1 MTRNVFDA
9 VGLSASRTAWLHL
22 VLICVPFRFGLQ
34 PLALEISEYV
44 PINVIGSA
52 GSIFESSNCSEVEL
66 FLIRDFG
73 SRLMLYQSLAWIVW
87 LVMRQSTANL
97 KAFHKL
103 LIATSL
109 GNLLAICWE
118 QNIFHPAPPDK
129 PLNHNLFREILGC
142 YGIAILL
149 SSWTTLVYSKPPLEA
164 MKWSIP
170 GNAIYWGGVSAVY
183 RRVLLAPTLEV
194 LTPTM
199 FAMNLPSAIQPTF
212 FIDAAVFKD
221 GGIEQYFRDKNDVTE
236 RVRVVFVLS
245 ACYTLAHATLL
256 IRIRA
261 FLTMPQ
267 LRKVCLYKIFIS
279 AALPLTW
286 LPEMEP
292 TPLVVDKR
300 LTLCIRISVFLTYV
314 GGYLWAGQ
322 AEGFSSILSGEK
334 DD

>member
-170 GNAIYWGGVSAVY
+170 GNAIYWGGIINLLTAV
-183 RRVLLAPTLEV
+183 ATL
-194 LTPTM
+194 
-199 FAMNLPSAIQPTF
+199 Q
-212 FIDAAVFKD
+212 AVFKD